1 MISAILHLILAFL
14 TAVGAVG
21 IYYKFVRKTGYIK
34 ELFCFFV
41 FFTAYHLFLSL
52 PFFFSS
58 GNLAIMAWGYNFAIL
73 FLFLI
78 CVSVVVIELQILNIP
93 NRKKRFF
100 MAGFFSLGLI
110 TVLLQTFN
118 FCLPIIHKSGFIIW
132 NVNILSKLI
141 ATMAASLTALSW
153 SALLFKNWPKNV
165 CFTGKLKTVLLGAGT
180 FMFALACVYFFAYNV
195 AMVISAFI
203 FVSVGTILCTAGFL
217 IPKRKNQISDA

>member
-73 FLFLI
+73 FLFLLSA
-78 CVSVVVIELQILNIP
+78 SVVIIEFQILNIP
-93 NRKKRFF
+93 NKKNLLCLVFL
-100 MAGFFSLGLI
+100 ALGLT
-110 TVLLQTFN
+110 TVFLQIFN
-118 FCLPIIHKSGFIIW
+118 FRLPLIHKSGFIIW

-153 SALLFKNWPKNV
+153 SALLFKNWPKNA